1 MMEISTLEMQRTL
14 RRNLVPSEEGIA
26 AIVRQTCHLSEQ
38 DWPHDR
44 LLAHTRRGLDRAVGW
59 GLSTPDDVIGFLALR
74 HQFGER
80 FDEFP
85 AVRKFLA
92 RTDLPPDGCIQLMM
106 LELPM
111 GIWDVVRRRTPAGES
126 SSPLGGPGA

>member
-1 MMEISTLEMQRTL
+1 
-14 RRNLVPSEEGIA
+14 
-26 AIVRQTCHLSEQ
+26 
-38 DWPHDR
+38 
-44 LLAHTRRGLDRAVGW
+44 VGW

-85 AVRKFLA
+85 AVRKFLS
-92 RTDLPPDGCIQLMM
+92 RTDLPPEGRIQLMM

>member
-1 MMEISTLEMQRTL
+1 M
-14 RRNLVPSEEGIA
+14 
-26 AIVRQTCHLSEQ
+26 RQTCHLSEQ

-92 RTDLPPDGCIQLMM
+92 RTDLPPDGRIQLMM